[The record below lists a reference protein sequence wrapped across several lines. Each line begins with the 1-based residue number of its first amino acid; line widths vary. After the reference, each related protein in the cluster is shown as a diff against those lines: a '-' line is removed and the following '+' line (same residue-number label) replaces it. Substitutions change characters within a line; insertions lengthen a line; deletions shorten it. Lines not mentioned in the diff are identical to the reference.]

1 MCPPV
6 DKDAGVLGR
15 QWRVLDA
22 GRKDNRSSTP
32 VAGGHRSQ
40 GATEE
45 GLSRRARE
53 QQQQGGAGGRGYRSK
68 FLLNKI
74 KNVWGCR
81 WQGVPVQIPFKQNNS
96 FLPKSF
102 QTKRRTCGGTGI
114 SRG

>member
-74 KNVWGCR
+74 TVSFQNLSKQNKERV
-81 WQGVPVQIPFKQNNS
+81 GVPVARGTGPNS
-96 FLPKSF
+96 F
-102 QTKRRTCGGTGI
+102 
-114 SRG
+114 